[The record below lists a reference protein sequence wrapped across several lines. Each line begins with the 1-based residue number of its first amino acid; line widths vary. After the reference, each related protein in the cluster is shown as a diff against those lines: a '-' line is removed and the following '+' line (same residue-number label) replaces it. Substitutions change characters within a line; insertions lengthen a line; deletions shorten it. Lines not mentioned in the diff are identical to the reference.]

1 MPLLAELKRR
11 HVFRIAAAYV
21 VGAWIAIQ
29 VGATVAPLLG
39 MPDWVPRL
47 VVLVAIIGFP
57 IAVVLAWIYDLGERG
72 IERTA
77 PQAVAEQAAPAA
89 PTVPVVQPAPSTH
102 SASAR
107 SPRWRS
113 CRSTKPTPTTR
124 WPTAS
129 PKR

>member
-77 PQAVAEQAAPAA
+77 PQAVPEQAAPAA
-89 PTVPVVQPAPSTH
+89 PTVPVVQPPLHPLGIWPGHLAGGP
-102 SASAR
+102 ADRR
-107 SPRWRS
+107 SR
-113 CRSTKPTPTTR
+113 PTTR